1 MSSVARLRRTGSQNK
16 TNYYNNQ
23 LVAHFK
29 PERGVVPELE
39 EDVPAG
45 TIVAFT
51 GTVDP
56 KGWLI
61 CDGRAIDKQIFYK
74 LYGVIADQFGAPNP
88 ITFRIPDLRGAF
100 LRGAGHSSATPQY
113 DGSNVNQ
120 FQPHATQVHHHG
132 ITDVSHNH
140 GITDPGHSHT
150 QTTINDDFNS
160 SGGSYTEITG
170 SNPPSDGRYQKPS
183 YGVSDSSGN
192 ATWYNTI
199 NSNTTGIGINKNYT
213 GITRTTDA
221 MATDVGGTTVLTAD
235 KETRPFNLSIN
246 WIIKT

>member
-29 PERGVVPELE
+29 PERGVIPELE
-39 EDVPAG
+39 EDMPAG

-61 CDGRAIDKQIFYK
+61 CDGRALEKHVFYK
-74 LYGVIADQFGAPNP
+74 LYSVIDVQFGEPNP
-88 ITFRIPDLRGAF
+88 NTFRIPDLRGAF
-100 LRGAGHSSATPQY
+100 LRGAGTNATY
-113 DGSNVNQ
+113 TNYSGATDVND
-120 FQPHATQVHHHG
+120 FQEHATQVHHHE
-132 ITDVSHNH
+132 ITDVSRN
-140 GITDPGHSHT
+140 HT

-160 SGGSYTEITG
+160 SGGAYATVTG
-170 SNPPSDGRYQKPS
+170 NNPPTDGRYQKPS
-183 YGVSDSSGN
+183 YGVSDSSGS

-199 NSNTTGIGINKNYT
+199 NDRQT
-213 GITRTTDA
+213 GITRTTDV
-221 MATDVGGTTVLTAD
+221 METDVLGTTVLTAD